1 MALNCFRQIPTVVVL
16 ILLHVSTTT
25 GFSLSAPSERLDA
38 LCLEE
43 HTWMGFWGVV
53 LVAKGE
59 DILFEKGYGFADCDH
74 SRPIH
79 PELKFRI
86 ASITKQITAAA
97 ILKLYEENKLTLL
110 DPLSKFL
117 PAFSRHPQITLYQ
130 LLTHTSG
137 IVTLLNTS
145 SELNERIQTF
155 PGETTLEKTLA
166 YLNGQPL
173 RFEPGKG
180 FYYSNGG
187 YAILS
192 AVIEKVTGLS
202 YADYLKETF
211 FIPLEMTE
219 TGYDPNTYDDSWA
232 IPCHRLSVEPDRVEP
247 APWVNREIPY
257 GAGGLYATAK
267 DLLRWSTALNE
278 GKVLKPESLR
288 LMETPQSEVYGN
300 GLGVFIENPP
310 FDGNRYRLVFHDGA
324 TAGSSTHLSR
334 YVDKDLTIIV
344 LSNLDDYD
352 FTMLAYRLAKIVFSA
367 D

>member
-1 MALNCFRQIPTVVVL
+1 MNGFRWIHTMGVL
-16 ILLHVSTTT
+16 ILLIFSITNGFAQST
-25 GFSLSAPSERLDA
+25 LAERLDA

-53 LVAKGE
+53 LVARGE
-59 DILFEKGYGFADCDH
+59 DILFEKEYGYADCDH

-79 PELKFRI
+79 PNLKFRI

-97 ILKLYEENKLTLL
+97 ILKLSEENRLTLQ
-110 DPLSKFL
+110 DPLSKYL
-117 PAFSRHPQITLYQ
+117 PAFSKHPEITLYQ

-145 SELNERIQTF
+145 SELNDRIQTY

-166 YLNGQPL
+166 YLHEQPL
-173 RFEPGKG
+173 RFEPGEG

-192 AVIEKVTGLS
+192 AVIEKVTGQS
-202 YADYLKETF
+202 YADYLKKTF
-211 FIPLEMTE
+211 FIPLGMTD
-219 TGYDPNTYDDSWA
+219 TGYDPNAYDESWA
-232 IPCHRLSVEPDRVEP
+232 IPCHRLSVEPDAVEP
-247 APWVNREIPY
+247 APWVNRDIPY
-257 GAGGLYATAK
+257 GAGGLYSTAR
-267 DLLRWSTALNE
+267 DLLKWSVAL
-278 GKVLKPESLR
+278 GKGELLQPETLR

-300 GLGVFIENPP
+300 GLGVFIEHPP
-310 FDGNRYRLVFHDGA
+310 FNGIRYRLVFHDGA

-334 YVDKDLTIIV
+334 YVDKDLTIVI

-352 FTMLAYRLAKIVFSA
+352 FTMLAYQLAKIVFSEE
-367 D
+367 